1 MEYRASNLDRSFA
14 TMYKAKNGHGINR
27 WNVRGLYRS
36 LVKAVAMECAQYT
49 DWVEK
54 QKARWDKQALH
65 EQRIILFIVEKEMKT
80 IN

>member
-49 DWVEK
+49 D
-54 QKARWDKQALH
+54 
-65 EQRIILFIVEKEMKT
+65 
-80 IN
+80 